1 MLLINGANYGNYATH
16 RKYQVGGRMSKG
28 TEIEMMHAVSSS
40 YQLII
45 QNLKYPL
52 RYPLSLINL
61 ALHIY
66 DE

>member
-1 MLLINGANYGNYATH
+1 
-16 RKYQVGGRMSKG
+16 MSKG

-52 RYPLSLINL
+52 RYPLSLIWL
-61 ALHIY
+61 LPR
-66 DE
+66 